1 MIPKPMPMKWRD
13 TATSEGLMA
22 HIQWKERY
30 NIGYKEVDAQHKQL
44 LAILNELID
53 LVDEHGDPTAVRG
66 IFQRLCDYV
75 RFHFTREE
83 SYLKACGYPQF
94 IEHQAQHGVFVD
106 KLLELNRTYDPGDPR
121 LLEETL
127 DFLKHW
133 YIDHILETDFDYVP
147 FLKRYHAEAPIKAIL
162 FDFGNVVCRFDN
174 ARFLEGL
181 SALCGQP
188 VETLRLALYEQSTFT
203 QDYEA
208 GRIDSG
214 AFLAGVSSLCG
225 RDLPEAEFIRIY
237 TDIFTPIDATFDLI
251 QKLIPTYQLGL
262 LSNTS
267 PWHFEHAIRT
277 TKIFPLFDT
286 VTLSYEVGASKPDP
300 RLFEDAL
307 AKLDLM
313 AEECVYIDDMAPFA
327 QAATDHLMHGIT
339 YTTPVALMAELR
351 RLNVVF

>member
-1 MIPKPMPMKWRD
+1 MV
-13 TATSEGLMA
+13 

-53 LVDEHGDPTAVRG
+53 LVDERGDSGAVRG

-83 SYLKACGYPQF
+83 GYLKACGYPQF
-94 IEHQAQHGVFVD
+94 IEHQAQHAVFVD
-106 KLLELNRTYDPGDPR
+106 KLLELNRTYDPNDPN

-127 DFLKHW
+127 AFLKHW
-133 YIDHILETDFDYVP
+133 YVDHILKTDFEYVP
-147 FLKRYHAEAPIKAIL
+147 FLKRYRAEAPIKAIL

-174 ARFLEGL
+174 TRFLESL
-181 SALCGQP
+181 STLSGQP
-188 VETLRLALYEQSTFT
+188 AETLRVALYEQSTLT

-208 GRIDSG
+208 GRIDSQ
-214 AFLAGVSSLCG
+214 AFLAGVSNLCG
-225 RDLPEAEFIRIY
+225 KKLPEAEFIHIY
-237 TDIFTPIDATFDLI
+237 SDIFTPIDATFDLI
-251 QKLIPTYQLGL
+251 QKLLSSCQVGL
-262 LSNTS
+262 VSNTS

-307 AKLDLM
+307 GKLDVM
-313 AEECVYIDDMAPFA
+313 AEECVYIDDLAPFA

-339 YTTPVALMAELR
+339 YTTPAALVAELR
-351 RLNVVF
+351 RLKAVF